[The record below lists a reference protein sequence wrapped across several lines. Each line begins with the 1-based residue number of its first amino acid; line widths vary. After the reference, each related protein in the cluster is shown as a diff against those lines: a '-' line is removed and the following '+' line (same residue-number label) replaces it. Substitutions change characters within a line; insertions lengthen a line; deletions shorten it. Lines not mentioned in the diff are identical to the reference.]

1 MSNFQRRVVQSN
13 YDSYSAQGTLTNAS
27 AALLTAGSHDVLIV
41 DTILL
46 TEYSN
51 NARTVTLRHVD
62 SGDTDDDTANFL
74 TDLALAAKETF
85 EETFGGNGGIVL
97 RAGASLKGLA
107 SANSAV
113 NYLISYRKE
122 A

>member
-13 YDSYSAQGTLTNAS
+13 YDSYSAQGTLTNTS

-62 SGDTDDDTANFL
+62 SGDADDDTANFL

>member
-13 YDSYSAQGTLTNAS
+13 YDIYSAQGTLTNAS
-27 AALLTAGSHDVLIV
+27 AALLTAGSHDVLVV

-62 SGDTDDDTANFL
+62 SGDTDDATANFL
-74 TDLALAAKETF
+74 TDLALAANETF

-97 RAGASLKGLA
+97 RAGAALKGLA
-107 SANSAV
+107 SANTSV

>member
-62 SGDTDDDTANFL
+62 SGDTDDATANFL
-74 TDLALAAKETF
+74 TDLALAANETF

-97 RAGASLKGLA
+97 RAGAALKGLA
-107 SANSAV
+107 SANTSV